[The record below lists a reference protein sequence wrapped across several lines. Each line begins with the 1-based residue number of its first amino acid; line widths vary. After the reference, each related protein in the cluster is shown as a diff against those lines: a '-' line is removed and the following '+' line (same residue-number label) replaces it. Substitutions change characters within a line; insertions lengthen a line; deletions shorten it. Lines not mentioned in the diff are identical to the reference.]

1 MNIHKYMRIPDA
13 IFQTNKK
20 WFVTIYPKNVCKLE
34 FTDPLWLLFIDQP
47 MSDFVVFANNYFSDK
62 EHYGIKIET

>member
-20 WFVTIYPKNVCKLE
+20 WFVTIYPKNACKL
-34 FTDPLWLLFIDQP
+34 
-47 MSDFVVFANNYFSDK
+47 
-62 EHYGIKIET
+62 